1 MSMRTVVA
9 GAITSSDGRLLLA
22 QRSYPVQVAGL
33 WELPGGKVEPGEEL
47 AAALRRELREEL
59 EIDVE
64 VGALLAETVE
74 LAHDLT
80 LVALWARIVDGV
92 PRAVEHS
99 RLVWVSVDEL
109 EDMAASNQ
117 LVPADTA
124 WVPELCE
131 VLRQRD

>member
-1 MSMRTVVA
+1 MRTVVA

-22 QRSYPVQVAGL
+22 QRSYPAQVAGL
-33 WELPGGKVEPGEEL
+33 WELPGGKVERGEEL

>member
-1 MSMRTVVA
+1 MRTVVA

-22 QRSYPVQVAGL
+22 QRSYPAQVAGL

-131 VLRQRD
+131 VLRKRD

>member
-74 LAHDLT
+74 LARDLT

-131 VLRQRD
+131 VLRKRD

>member
-1 MSMRTVVA
+1 MRTVVA

-22 QRSYPVQVAGL
+22 QRSYPAQVAGL

-80 LVALWARIVDGV
+80 LVALWARIVEGV

-99 RLVWVSVDEL
+99 HLVWVSVDEL

>member
-1 MSMRTVVA
+1 MRTVVA

-22 QRSYPVQVAGL
+22 QRSYPAQVAGL

-131 VLRQRD
+131 VLRQSD

>member
-1 MSMRTVVA
+1 MRAKRPRQYPA
-9 GAITSSDGRLLLA
+9 GVSRSGPRRAA
-22 QRSYPVQVAGL
+22 QSARGAPHAQ
-33 WELPGGKVEPGEEL
+33 EL

>member
-1 MSMRTVVA
+1 MRTVVA

-22 QRSYPVQVAGL
+22 QRSYPAQVAGL
-33 WELPGGKVEPGEEL
+33 WELPGGKVEDGEDL

-59 EIDVE
+59 EVDVE
-64 VGALLAETVE
+64 VGALLAESVE
-74 LAHDLT
+74 LSDDLT

-99 RLVWVSVDEL
+99 RLRWVGVDEL
-109 EDMAASNQ
+109 DDMAAAGR

-124 WVPELCE
+124 WLPELCE
-131 VLRQRD
+131 VLRRAR

>member
-22 QRSYPVQVAGL
+22 QRSYPAQVAGL

-131 VLRQRD
+131 VLRKRD

>member
-74 LAHDLT
+74 LARDLT

-131 VLRQRD
+131 VLRRGD

>member
-1 MSMRTVVA
+1 MRTVVA

-22 QRSYPVQVAGL
+22 QRSYPAQVAGL
-33 WELPGGKVEPGEEL
+33 WELPGGKVEDGEGL

-59 EIDVE
+59 EVDVE
-64 VGALLAETVE
+64 VGALLAESVE
-74 LAHDLT
+74 LSDDLT

-99 RLVWVSVDEL
+99 RLRWVGVDEL
-109 EDMAASNQ
+109 DDMAAAGR

-124 WVPELCE
+124 WLPELCE
-131 VLRQRD
+131 VLRRAR

>member
-124 WVPELCE
+124 WVPEL
-131 VLRQRD
+131 LSLIHI

>member
-22 QRSYPVQVAGL
+22 QRSYPAQVAGL

-131 VLRQRD
+131 VLRQSD

>member
-1 MSMRTVVA
+1 MRTVVA

-22 QRSYPVQVAGL
+22 QRSYPAQVAGL

-99 RLVWVSVDEL
+99 HLVWVSVDEL

>member
-1 MSMRTVVA
+1 MRTVVA

-74 LAHDLT
+74 LARDLT

-131 VLRQRD
+131 VLRKRD

>member
-1 MSMRTVVA
+1 MRTVVA

-22 QRSYPVQVAGL
+22 QRSYPAQVAGL